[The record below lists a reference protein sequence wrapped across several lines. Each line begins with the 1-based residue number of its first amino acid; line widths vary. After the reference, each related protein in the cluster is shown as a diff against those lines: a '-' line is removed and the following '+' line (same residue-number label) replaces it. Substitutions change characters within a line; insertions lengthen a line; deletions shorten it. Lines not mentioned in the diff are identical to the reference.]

1 MTTALRKTGIGY
13 VVFGEFEIRRREE
26 GGTEVRARFAL
37 EEKGRR
43 TG

>member
-1 MTTALRKTGIGY
+1 MGLLGMQERVSLVG
-13 VVFGEFEIRRREE
+13 GEFEIRRREE